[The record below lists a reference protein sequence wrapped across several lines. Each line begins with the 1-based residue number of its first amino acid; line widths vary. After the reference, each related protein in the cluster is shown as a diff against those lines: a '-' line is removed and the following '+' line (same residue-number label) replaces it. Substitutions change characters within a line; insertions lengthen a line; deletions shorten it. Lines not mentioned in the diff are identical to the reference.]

1 MTYYI
6 VVCGF
11 GVWLSPALH
20 ERHVPVSAL
29 VAMLGFSAFGV
40 ALMVPYFGYVFWFLE
55 PRNIVARIQKRAL
68 ECAAAGVCAKQPEAR
83 FANQAIVVS
92 CLEQL
97 TDICTNSISGKDKI
111 IASSAVDALRDL
123 ALAYG
128 ELKPRACREWFEIG
142 PELRLNP
149 DFVAM
154 DSTSLTLLE
163 TEHTWVEWKVLRQCL
178 GIYGEALVHMRDINY
193 LIAIDTRYVGERAIR
208 EQDWALLALV
218 HRFMNSFLRATL
230 NAKDVRTAYNVLNQ
244 YRLLVEAA
252 MRADQTQLALEGVRY
267 MKYYGHISFDL
278 QLPFVTETVA
288 YDVSALCEVA
298 CQLGATQEALLLS
311 EFLDLDRPLVSHTQ
325 EKGLLGVRKAQAK
338 LACRYLELGHVDK
351 ARRIADD
358 MQREPAERLRA
369 IRAQLEAVQ
378 SQQFWEVTDRG
389 HNFEYM
395 PPGQRAQIPVFFEEL
410 CALSKEPSVAEGTP

>member
-1 MTYYI
+1 
-6 VVCGF
+6 
-11 GVWLSPALH
+11 
-20 ERHVPVSAL
+20 
-29 VAMLGFSAFGV
+29 
-40 ALMVPYFGYVFWFLE
+40 
-55 PRNIVARIQKRAL
+55 
-68 ECAAAGVCAKQPEAR
+68 
-83 FANQAIVVS
+83 
-92 CLEQL
+92 
-97 TDICTNSISGKDKI
+97 
-111 IASSAVDALRDL
+111 
-123 ALAYG
+123 
-128 ELKPRACREWFEIG
+128 
-142 PELRLNP
+142 
-149 DFVAM
+149 
-154 DSTSLTLLE
+154 
-163 TEHTWVEWKVLRQCL
+163 
-178 GIYGEALVHMRDINY
+178 
-193 LIAIDTRYVGERAIR
+193 
-208 EQDWALLALV
+208 
-218 HRFMNSFLRATL
+218 
-230 NAKDVRTAYNVLNQ
+230 
-244 YRLLVEAA
+244 
-252 MRADQTQLALEGVRY
+252 